1 MRNKLLG
8 NRYRIV
14 DLIGEGGMAYVYL
27 AIDEKLGRR
36 VAVKVLH
43 EHMER
48 NPEIRQRFQA
58 EAQTIS
64 AFDHPNIVK
73 IYDFSGDQIGRLWIV
88 TEVIQGKN
96 LAQYVQNL
104 SNKWLH
110 PVIAACIVAEI
121 CKGLSK
127 AHESSIVHRDIKP
140 ENVMITYDGRIKL
153 MDFGISKD
161 LAKSSVTVTG
171 TFMGSPSY
179 MSPEQIRG
187 RDVDWRSDIYS
198 LSVLFYELVTGRLPY
213 IGNTTH
219 DVILKIMEGNFTHPR
234 YLVPGI
240 PPAYDELIIQ
250 GLSKQVSGRPQS
262 ADYYR
267 EIIDQTLRLLNFD
280 ESHIELERY
289 ARDPATFQARL
300 KAFNVGTAT
309 PPLPMT
315 RLAFPTPGVSPRPVT
330 AATLPP
336 RSNQRQPSFAPAN
349 SIQRM
354 EPSPPPPATAFVP
367 IAQFATGMPQRQ
379 AILPPQR
386 KAVASVR
393 QNPRRRAVISVYQN
407 RTWFSYSLSF
417 IFIGLTC
424 ALSLWGF
431 NLIQTRLDASNLN
444 AGQRRD
450 NWPSNSRSAAYSA
463 RQPKHPKR
471 DGTPPR
477 ATITSGAGAVIGAG
491 GKAPSTVLSTP
502 PILGTVP
509 AQRLADTHQRPSRTP
524 KKSQK
529 NHDFRPTPNK
539 IEANKAE
546 LLNSP
551 VDLSAN
557 KTSSETESAKQRKL
571 ASAADNATGLETILP
586 ASLNPNDRNDQ
597 ADKQDQLERPEI
609 KDTKITTEKNDPKLT
624 PARGKGMVIVSSQPA
639 SEVYVDGRRIGTTI
653 DRTGDSGPLPLA
665 PGKHSLELRRTGYPV
680 YRRVFELATDEILT
694 LPRVTLSNRETSNSN
709 QLVTLTIRTNTDTAQ
724 VTLRNLNS
732 NATQIFSL
740 RGSSK
745 QVQLGAGRYYLRVEH
760 NTDVKERELSLNGN
774 EGQLTFSA
782 EFKK

>member
-14 DLIGEGGMAYVYL
+14 DLIGEGGMAYVYV

-250 GLSKQVSGRPQS
+250 GMSKQVTGRPQS

-267 EIIDQTLRLLNFD
+267 EIIDQMLRLLNFD

-289 ARDPATFQARL
+289 ARDPATFQSRL
-300 KAFNVGTAT
+300 KTFTVGTAT
-309 PPLPMT
+309 PPIPMT
-315 RLAFPTPGVSPRPVT
+315 RLAVPTPGVPPRSVI
-330 AATLPP
+330 AATLAPK
-336 RSNQRQPSFAPAN
+336 SNQRQPSFAPAN
-349 SIQRM
+349 QNQRI
-354 EPSPPPPATAFVP
+354 ETSPPTPTAAFAP

-379 AILPPQR
+379 AILPQQR
-386 KAVASVR
+386 KPSASLR
-393 QNPRRRAVISVYQN
+393 QNPRRRAVISVSQN

-444 AGQRRD
+444 VSQRRE
-450 NWPSNSRSAAYSA
+450 NWPSNSRSASYSA

-477 ATITSGAGAVIGAG
+477 ATVTAGVGAG
-491 GKAPSTVLSTP
+491 GRAPSAAVSTP

-509 AQRLADTHQRPSRTP
+509 AQRLTEAHQRPTKTI

-529 NHDFRPTPNK
+529 SHDFRPLQNK

-546 LLNSP
+546 LLHSP

-557 KTSSETESAKQRKL
+557 KTSSETESARQRKQ
-571 ASAADNATGLETILP
+571 ASAVDNTTGLETILP
-586 ASLNPNDRNDQ
+586 ASLTPIDRNDQ
-597 ADKQDQLERPEI
+597 AEKQDQVERLET
-609 KDTKITTEKNDPKLT
+609 KDNKITNEKNDPKLT

-665 PGKHSLELRRTGYPV
+665 PGKHSLELRRTGFPV

-694 LPRVTLSNRETSNSN
+694 LPRVTLGNRENSNSN
-709 QLVTLTIRTNTDTAQ
+709 QLVTLTIRTNTDVAQ

-740 RGSSK
+740 RGNSK
-745 QVQLGAGRYYLRVEH
+745 QVQLAAGRYYLRVEH
-760 NTDVKERELSLNGN
+760 NTDAKERELSLNGN

>member
-14 DLIGEGGMAYVYL
+14 DLIGEGGMAYVYV

-73 IYDFSGDQIGRLWIV
+73 IYDFSGDNIGRLWIV

-96 LAQYVQNL
+96 LAQYVQYLN
-104 SNKWLH
+104 NKWLH

-187 RDVDWRSDIYS
+187 RDIDWRSDIYS
-198 LSVLFYELVTGRLPY
+198 LSILFYELVTGRLPF

-219 DVILKIMEGNFTHPR
+219 DVILKIMDGNFTHPR

-250 GLSKQVSGRPQS
+250 GMSKQVGNRPQS
-262 ADYYR
+262 ADFYR
-267 EIIDQTLRLLNFD
+267 EIIDHTLRQLNFD

-289 ARDPATFQARL
+289 ARDPATFQSRL
-300 KAFNVGTAT
+300 ISGNIGTLTPAIPLTRVAT
-309 PPLPMT
+309 PE
-315 RLAFPTPGVSPRPVT
+315 LATPQRSIL
-330 AATLPP
+330 AAALPP
-336 RSNQRQPSFAPAN
+336 RSHQKHLSFATAN
-349 SIQRM
+349 PTQRM
-354 EPSPPPPATAFVP
+354 ELQAQPPTSAFAPVP
-367 IAQFATGMPQRQ
+367 YFATGMPQRQ
-379 AILPPQR
+379 AILPPHR
-386 KAVASVR
+386 KPAGSLR
-393 QNPRRRAVISVYQN
+393 KNPRRRAAISATQN

-417 IFIGLTC
+417 IFIGLTG

-431 NLIQTRLDASNLN
+431 NLIQTRLDAANLSNVQRKEN
-444 AGQRRD
+444 GQL
-450 NWPSNSRSAAYSA
+450 SSRIGGYSA
-463 RQPKHPKR
+463 RQVKRVKR

-477 ATITSGAGAVIGAG
+477 VLVTFGGGSV
-491 GKAPSTVLSTP
+491 GKAPTGVNSTTPVLDN
-502 PILGTVP
+502 LP
-509 AQRLADTHQRPSRTP
+509 AQRLADGRQRPSKTI
-524 KKSQK
+524 KKVQK
-529 NHDFRPTPNK
+529 LQDFRQAAIKSETS
-539 IEANKAE
+539 KAE
-546 LLNSP
+546 LANSP
-551 VDLSAN
+551 VDLSPN
-557 KTSSETESAKQRKL
+557 KTSSEVDPFRPRRA
-571 ASAADNATGLETILP
+571 GFPLENSSGMDPILP
-586 ASLNPNDRNDQ
+586 ASLSPTDRNDQ
-597 ADKQDQLERPEI
+597 TDKKDLIDRPE
-609 KDTKITTEKNDPKLT
+609 TKENKINSEKNELKSALT
-624 PARGKGMVIVSSQPA
+624 RGTGMVIVSSQPA
-639 SEVYVDGRRIGTTI
+639 SEVYVDGKRIGTTI
-653 DRTGDSGPLPLA
+653 DRTGDSGPLALTS
-665 PGKHSLELRRTGYPV
+665 GKHTLELKRTGYPV
-680 YRRVFELATDEILT
+680 YHRVFDLAPDEILT
-694 LPRVTLSNRETSNSN
+694 LPRVTLGSREISANN
-709 QLVTLTIRTNTDTAQ
+709 QLVTLTIRTNTDVAQ
-724 VTLRNLNS
+724 VTLRNLTN

-745 QVQLGAGRYYLRVEH
+745 QVQLAAGRYFLRVEH
-760 NTDVKERELSLNGN
+760 NTDAKERELSLKGN

>member
-8 NRYRIV
+8 NRYRVV
-14 DLIGEGGMAYVYL
+14 DLIGEGGMAYVYV

-96 LAQYVQNL
+96 LAQYVQGLN
-104 SNKWLH
+104 NKWLH

-213 IGNTTH
+213 LGNTTH
-219 DVILKIMEGNFTHPR
+219 DVILKIMDGNFTHPR

-250 GLSKQVSGRPQS
+250 GMSKQVNGRPQS

-267 EIIDQTLRLLNFD
+267 EIIDQTLRMLNFD

-289 ARDPATFQARL
+289 ARDPVTFNARL
-300 KAFNVGTAT
+300 KNFNVGTAT
-309 PPLPMT
+309 PPIPVT
-315 RLAFPTPGVSPRPVT
+315 RLAAPTSGLPIISAIT
-330 AATLPP
+330 ATQPP

-349 SIQRM
+349 SNQRM
-354 EPSPPPPATAFVP
+354 EASPPPPTTAFAP
-367 IAQFATGMPQRQ
+367 IAQFPTGMPQRQ
-379 AILPPQR
+379 AIPAPQR
-386 KAVASVR
+386 RAVGSLR
-393 QNPRRRAVISVYQN
+393 QNPRRRAVISVSQN
-407 RTWFSYSLSF
+407 KTWFSYTMSF
-417 IFIGLTC
+417 LFIGITC

-431 NLIQTRLDASNLN
+431 NLIQTRLDAGNLSL
-444 AGQRRD
+444 GQRRE
-450 NWPSNSRSAAYSA
+450 NWPSNSRGGAYSA
-463 RQPKHPKR
+463 RQPKRQKR

-477 ATITSGAGAVIGAG
+477 ATVTSAVS
-491 GKAPSTVLSTP
+491 GKAPSAVISTP
-502 PILGTVP
+502 PVLGTVP
-509 AQRLADTHQRPSRTP
+509 AQRLADAHQKPSKTL

-529 NHDFRPTPNK
+529 THEFRSSPNRT
-539 IEANKAE
+539 EASKAE
-546 LLNSP
+546 LVNSP
-551 VDLSAN
+551 VDINPN
-557 KTSSETESAKQRKL
+557 KTSSETESGRQRKQ
-571 ASAADNATGLETILP
+571 ASLADNTNGLEPIIP
-586 ASLNPNDRNDQ
+586 AAINPNDRNDQ
-597 ADKQDQLERPEI
+597 ADKQEQFERPETR
-609 KDTKITTEKNDPKLT
+609 DTKSTNEKNDPKLT
-624 PARGKGMVIVSSQPA
+624 PSRGKGMVIVSSQPA
-639 SEVYVDGRRIGTTI
+639 SEVYVDGKRIGTTI

-665 PGKHSLELRRTGYPV
+665 PGRHSLELRRTGYPV
-680 YRRVFELATDEILT
+680 YRRIFELASDEILT
-694 LPRVTLSNRETSNSN
+694 LPRVTLGNRENLNSN
-709 QLVTLTIRTNTDTAQ
+709 QLVTLTIRTNTDVAQ

-745 QVQLGAGRYYLRVEH
+745 QVQLAAGRYYLRVEH
-760 NTDVKERELSLNGN
+760 NTDAKERELSLNGN